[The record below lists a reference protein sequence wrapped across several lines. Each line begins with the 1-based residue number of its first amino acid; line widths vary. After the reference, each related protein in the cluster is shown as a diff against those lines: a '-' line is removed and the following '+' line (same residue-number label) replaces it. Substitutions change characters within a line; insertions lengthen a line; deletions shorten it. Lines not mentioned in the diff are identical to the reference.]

1 MNVRLVFRM
10 VLFSH
15 VSYCCSLILIGF
27 VYFPNEPFALVLCV
41 VVFSLLLVCVRVA
54 ACRDVLA
61 RNACCR
67 YTFFAATS
75 IAKAF
80 VDIEA
85 MPDDELRD
93 NIKTSAL
100 NKPASASATS
110 LQSFETSPEYRPASL
125 PLSLHPSPPPSHL
138 LLRRSRYYVRLN
150 PPQHRYCISVLNS
163 IGGSAVLLLAFAVT
177 CISRYIPT
185 SSCTFDNGRQ
195 AIPTQPLV
203 FPIDV
208 LNGRSSAS
216 FPACTE
222 HVEKDAYIV
231 FAVASALCGYITS
244 IHGVC
249 M

>member
-1 MNVRLVFRM
+1 M

-27 VYFPNEPFALVLCV
+27 VYFPNEPFALVLCI

-54 ACRDVLA
+54 ACRAVGDILA
-61 RNACCR
+61 RNAGCR

-110 LQSFETSPEYRPASL
+110 LQSFETSPEY
-125 PLSLHPSPPPSHL
+125 HPPFPVL
-138 LLRRSRYYVRLN
+138 RSRYHFRLN
-150 PPQHRYCISVLNS
+150 TPLHRYCISVLNS

-203 FPIDV
+203 FPIEV